1 MKENIINVINKVLE
15 PYNVTA
21 HFANNSNA
29 ISVDSYDIDIWIR
42 LLPVENKYKVEISSV
57 EFSPKYRRKGI
68 FTSLFNK
75 LVNCEVVSKVVITS
89 VCTPEMKNWCL
100 KNGLKG
106 DEYENYTL

>member
-29 ISVDSYDIDIWIR
+29 ISVDSNDINIWIR
-42 LLPVENKYKVEISSV
+42 LLPVEGKYKVEISSI

-68 FTSLFNK
+68 FTSLFNE
-75 LVNCEVVSKVVITS
+75 LLQCNVIDKVVITS
-89 VCTPEMKNWCL
+89 VCTTEMKNWCL

-106 DEYENYTL
+106 DEYENYNL